1 MKVIIRFLKT
11 KSSSRLY
18 KTPSPVFLL
27 VMAFLFSAIPDYGQD
42 KKFPADSIPA
52 QKKTVPDG
60 TTGLELQVG
69 PDDYLTKKRPP
80 NEYEGTYSTLRLGFG
95 YIADGATYSQNA
107 VFKQQMDSAGL
118 VFTSKFQTRDFRIM
132 ASGVS
137 KIRRTISWKA
147 GFMYDGDQ
155 KVWLLRE
162 TGLTIGVPEA
172 FGHIFIGR
180 TKEGYSMIKV
190 MNGHSGITAERQM
203 ALDVIPI
210 LADGIKY
217 FGYLPKSK
225 IFWNLGYF
233 NDFASRGQSFSTYAW
248 QLDARV
254 GWMPFYDKEKNRLL
268 HIAANFRYG
277 KPLDGKITLKSR
289 PESNPAP
296 QIINT
301 GSFPTD
307 RSTHIGAEFYYST
320 GDMMIGSEVMMHS
333 FQSKD
338 FEDHKFY
345 GGDLF
350 VSYLFTGAKRP
361 YNTTSSIFG
370 FVPVKKSVFKGGWGE
385 VEGVLKIS
393 SLDLTDGS
401 IQGGK
406 FWRITPMIN
415 WYMSKIVRT
424 EFVYGYGVL
433 DRYNL
438 KGAVQIFQV
447 RLQLSVL

>member
-1 MKVIIRFLKT
+1 MNRSK
-11 KSSSRLY
+11 LY
-18 KTPSPVFLL
+18 SVLPPVFCL
-27 VMAFLFSAIPDYGQD
+27 VAAFLFFSHQSYSQEE
-42 KKFPADSIPA
+42 KKI
-52 QKKTVPDG
+52 VPDG
-60 TTGLELQVG
+60 TTGLVLEVSD
-69 PDDYLTKKRPP
+69 DDYLAKKRPP
-80 NEYEGTYSTLRLGFG
+80 NEFEGTYSTFRLGLG
-95 YIADGATYSQNA
+95 YILDGAAYSQNA

-118 VFTSKFQTRDFRIM
+118 VFDNKFQTRDFRIM

-137 KIRRTISWKA
+137 KIKRTISWKA
-147 GFMYDGDQ
+147 GFMYDGDK

-162 TGLTIGVPEA
+162 TGLTIGVPEF

-217 FGYLPKSK
+217 FGYLPKSR

-233 NDFASRGQSFSTYAW
+233 NDIASKGQSFSTYAW
-248 QLDARV
+248 QYDARI
-254 GWMPFYDKEKNRLL
+254 GWMPFYNKEKNSVL
-268 HIAANFRYG
+268 HIAGNFRYG
-277 KPLDGKITLKSR
+277 KPLDGKMILRSR

-301 GSFPTD
+301 GTFESD
-307 RSTHIGAEFYYST
+307 HSTHLGAEVYYST
-320 GDMMIGSEVMMHS
+320 GNAMIGSEVMMHS

-338 FEDHKFY
+338 NDDHKFY

-350 VSYLFTGAKRP
+350 VSYLLTGARRP
-361 YNTTSSIFG
+361 YHTTGSIFG
-370 FVPVKKSVFKGGWGE
+370 FVPVKKSVFAGGWGE
-385 VEGVLKIS
+385 WEAVLKVS
-393 SLDLTDGS
+393 GLDLTDGS
-401 IQGGK
+401 IEGGK